1 MNPRYVR
8 FTKLKFDP
16 TNYAAMIDHRDNTIV
31 PKLNEMQIPGL
42 VRVRMIKVSDN
53 EVITLAAYDTKE
65 NFQAAAPIL
74 DSVMAELSQ
83 WLTTPPERWVG
94 ELEDLYDA

>member
-1 MNPRYVR
+1 
-8 FTKLKFDP
+8 
-16 TNYAAMIDHRDNTIV
+16 
-31 PKLNEMQIPGL
+31 
-42 VRVRMIKVSDN
+42 MIKVSDN

-65 NFQAAAPIL
+65 NYQAAAPII
-74 DSVMAELSQ
+74 DPIMAELSQ

>member
-1 MNPRYVR
+1 MKPRYVR
-8 FTKLKFDP
+8 FTKLTFDP
-16 TNYAAMIDHRDNTIV
+16 ANYPAMIDYRDNTIV
-31 PKLNEMQIPGL
+31 PKLNEMQLPGL

-65 NFQAAAPIL
+65 NYMAAAPKI
-74 DSVMAELSQ
+74 DPIMAEMSQ
-83 WLTTPPERWVG
+83 WLTAAPERWVG

>member
-1 MNPRYVR
+1 MKPRYVR
-8 FTKLKFDP
+8 FTKLTFDP
-16 TNYAAMIDHRDNTIV
+16 ANYAAMIDHRDNTIV

-53 EVITLAAYDTKE
+53 EVITLAAYDSKE
-65 NFQAAAPIL
+65 NYKAAGPII
-74 DSVMAELSQ
+74 DPIMAEMSQ
-83 WLTTPPERWVG
+83 WLTAPPERWVG